1 MEIAAL
7 LAAATLFGGMALYS
21 FGFAPLLFTRLP
33 SEQAARLLREA
44 FPWYYL
50 FVIVTAGLAGI
61 LVVALDP
68 FSALLLAATLLIGVV
83 ARQFLMPAINR
94 ARDASLGKAAPADGE
109 GMSAAERG
117 GEGAT
122 MAVRD
127 APAADAAAPAAEDVP
142 VTDAGS
148 RAVARRRFD
157 RLHGLSVV
165 LNFVQ
170 MAAVGWALARFL

>member
-33 SEQAARLLREA
+33 GEQAAKLLREA

-50 FVIVTAGLAGI
+50 FVIVTAGVAGL

-68 FSALLLAATLLIGVV
+68 FSAALLAMTLLVGVA
-83 ARQFLMPAINR
+83 ARQTLMPAINR
-94 ARDASLGKAAPADGE
+94 ARDASLGKA
-109 GMSAAERG
+109 
-117 GEGAT
+117 
-122 MAVRD
+122 D
-127 APAADAAAPAAEDVP
+127 APDAPDEAGRTAAK
-142 VTDAGS
+142 
-148 RAVARRRFD
+148 RRFD
-157 RLHGLSVV
+157 RLHGLSVA

-170 MAAVGWALARFL
+170 LGAVGWAIARFV